1 MLRCFALQGDGRM
14 RAGIVFGVLS
24 GAAWG
29 AVFLVPALLPQFS
42 PLLLASGRYLLY
54 GVVSLLLA
62 WPWLPRLVRRLE
74 RGDLRLL
81 VELALTGN
89 LIYYVLLAAAVQ
101 MAGVASTSLIIG
113 ATPVVITLLGRRDAG
128 AVSLRRLVVPLGM
141 VLAGVACINLD
152 VLLSAHAQAR
162 PLGERVLG
170 MALAVGAVLSWAWY
184 AARNARFLQSQSRF
198 DGNQWSLLWGMVT
211 GALGGLVWLA
221 VLALPGDAFLPGA
234 DTTSADWTRFWA
246 LNLFLAIACSW
257 FGNWMWNAAAR
268 RLPLTLS
275 GQMLV
280 FETLFALLYGFTWA
294 QRWPTILELVAVGLL
309 VAGVVM
315 SARRHAQP
323 PGAAP
328 VPH

>member
-54 GVVSLLLA
+54 GAVSLLLVGRA
-62 WPWLPRLVRRLE
+62 LPRLWRRLE
-74 RGDLRLL
+74 KGELRLL

-162 PLGERVLG
+162 PLGGRVLG

>member
-1 MLRCFALQGDGRM
+1 MM

-29 AVFLVPALLPQFS
+29 FVFLVPALLPQFP

-54 GVVSLLLA
+54 GLVSLLLA
-62 WPWLPRLVRRLE
+62 WPWLPRLVRRFE

-89 LIYYVLLAAAVQ
+89 LVYYVLLASAVQ

-128 AVSLRRLVVPLGM
+128 AVSMRRLLVPLGM

-162 PLGERVLG
+162 PLGERALG
-170 MALAVGAVLSWAWY
+170 MALAAGAVLSWAWY

-198 DGNQWSLLWGMVT
+198 DGNQWSLLWGIVT
-211 GALGGLVWLA
+211 GALGGLIWLA
-221 VLALPGDAFLPGA
+221 VLALPGDAFLPDAG
-234 DTTSADWTRFWA
+234 TTSADWTRFWG

-294 QRWPTILELVAVGLL
+294 QRWPTPLEIVAVLLL
-309 VAGVVM
+309 VCGVVL

-323 PGAAP
+323 AAMAP
-328 VPH
+328 APH

>member
-1 MLRCFALQGDGRM
+1 M
-14 RAGIVFGVLS
+14 RLGILFGVLS
-24 GAAWG
+24 GAVWG
-29 AVFLVPALLPQFS
+29 AVFLIPALLPQFP

-54 GVVSLLLA
+54 GAVSLLLA
-62 WPWLPRLVRRLE
+62 ARWLPRLVRRLE

-89 LIYYVLLAAAVQ
+89 LVYYVLLASAVQ

-128 AVSLRRLVVPLGM
+128 AVSLRRLLVPLGM

-162 PLGERVLG
+162 PMGERVLG
-170 MALAVGAVLSWAWY
+170 MVLAVGAVLSWAWY
-184 AARNARFLQSQSRF
+184 AARNARFLQTQTRF
-198 DGNQWSLLWGMVT
+198 DDNQWSLLWGMVT
-211 GALGGLVWLA
+211 GALGGLVWLV
-221 VLALPGDAFLPGA
+221 VLALPGDAFLPDAG
-234 DTTSADWTRFWA
+234 TTSADWARFWG

-280 FETLFALLYGFTWA
+280 FETLFALLYGFSWA
-294 QRWPTILELVAVGLL
+294 QRWPTPLELIAVVLL
-309 VAGVVM
+309 VSGVTL
-315 SARRHAQP
+315 SARRHARP
-323 PGAAP
+323 PGVGAP
-328 VPH
+328 PH

>member
-1 MLRCFALQGDGRM
+1 VVVFPIRGGGAM
-14 RAGIVFGVLS
+14 RLGVLFGVAS

-29 AVFLVPALLPQFS
+29 AVFLVPALLSQFH
-42 PLLLASGRYLLY
+42 PLLLAGGRYLLY
-54 GVVSLLLA
+54 GAVSLLLVGRA
-62 WPWLPRLVRRLE
+62 LPRLWRRLE
-74 RGDLRLL
+74 KGELRLL

-89 LIYYVLLAAAVQ
+89 LIYYVLLAGAVQ

-198 DGNQWSLLWGMVT
+198 DGNQWSLLWGLVT

-221 VLALPGDAFLPGA
+221 V
-234 DTTSADWTRFWA
+234 SADWARFWG

-294 QRWPTILELVAVGLL
+294 QRWPTMLELVAVGLL

>member
-1 MLRCFALQGDGRM
+1 M
-14 RAGIVFGVLS
+14 RLGVLFGVAS

-29 AVFLVPALLPQFS
+29 AVFLVPALLSQFH
-42 PLLLASGRYLLY
+42 PLLLAGGRYLLY
-54 GVVSLLLA
+54 GAVSLLLVGRA
-62 WPWLPRLVRRLE
+62 LPRLWRRLE
-74 RGDLRLL
+74 KGELRLL

-101 MAGVASTSLIIG
+101 MAGVASSSLIIG

-128 AVSLRRLVVPLGM
+128 AVPLRRLVVPLGM

-170 MALAVGAVLSWAWY
+170 MALAVLAVLSWAWY
-184 AARNARFLQSQSRF
+184 AARNARFLRSQSRF
-198 DGNQWSLLWGMVT
+198 DGNQWSLLWGLVT

-280 FETLFALLYGFTWA
+280 FETRFALLYGFAWA
-294 QRWPTILELVAVGLL
+294 RRWPTLLELLAVVLL
-309 VAGVVM
+309 VGGVVL

-323 PGAAP
+323 SGAAP

>member
-54 GVVSLLLA
+54 GAVSLLLVGRA
-62 WPWLPRLVRRLE
+62 LPRLWRRLE
-74 RGDLRLL
+74 KGELRLL

-89 LIYYVLLAAAVQ
+89 LIYYVLLAGAVQ

-162 PLGERVLG
+162 PLGGRVLG

-211 GALGGLVWLA
+211 GVLGGLVWLA
-221 VLALPGDAFLPGA
+221 VLALPGDAFMPGA
-234 DTTSADWTRFWA
+234 GTTSADWARFWG

-294 QRWPTILELVAVGLL
+294 QRWPTVLELVAVGLL